1 MKSTIALLAAG
12 WLLWAGTLRA
22 QEATGMTQVLRQI
35 EANNKELQSA
45 AQQAKAAQW
54 ENRSGNNLPDPT
66 LSYAHVW
73 DSHDSEITQGELI
86 VSQGFDFPTLYAS
99 RHRMNRHANAAID
112 QELQAT
118 RQRIL
123 LEAKQLC
130 IQLTALHQQRLLFK
144 QRMEQ
149 ADQLALLYRKRLEEG
164 DANQLEMNKI
174 KLEQLNAQT
183 AYRLTESTLQSKMQQ
198 LLALNGQQPLT
209 AGRPTPLGPAVPTPE
224 AIGLTTFANTPLP
237 EDFLTLFGEL
247 LAADPQLQAL
257 EQSRLAAVKQ
267 LSVSRQGWLP
277 KLELGYRR
285 NTDSGH
291 PLNGVVVGFSI
302 PLFENRGKVKSA
314 KLQSMSLGFQREDA
328 LGKEQSRLSSLFEE
342 ARQLHLQIEAYR
354 TTLSG
359 QQHLALLD
367 KALKEGEISLIDY
380 FIEATLVYES
390 ENNLIELQSQYEQTV
405 AELNRCKL

>member
-1 MKSTIALLAAG
+1 MTSKIALLAAG

-22 QEATGMTQVLRQI
+22 QEAPGMTRILSQI
-35 EANNKELQSA
+35 EANNKELQAA

-54 ENRSGNNLPDPT
+54 ENRSANNLPDPT

-73 DSHDSEITQGELI
+73 DSRDSEITQGELI
-86 VSQGFDFPTLYAS
+86 VSQSFDFPTLYAS
-99 RHRMNRHANAAID
+99 RHRMNRYLGAAID
-112 QELQAT
+112 ADLQAT

-130 IQLTALHQQRLLFK
+130 IDLTALHQQRQLLQ
-144 QRMEQ
+144 QRLQQ
-149 ADQLALLYRKRLEEG
+149 ADQLAQLYRKRLDEG

-183 AYRLTESTLQSKMQQ
+183 AFRLTESNLQSKMQQ
-198 LLALNGQQPLT
+198 LIALNGQQPLLP
-209 AGRPTPLGPAVPTPE
+209 GRPGPLGPAVPSPE
-224 AIGLTTFANTPLP
+224 AIGLTAFADTPLP
-237 EDFLTLFGEL
+237 ADFLTLFGEL
-247 LAADPQLQAL
+247 VASDPQLQAL

-285 NTDSGH
+285 NSESGH

-314 KLQSMSLGFQREDA
+314 RLQSMSIGFQREDA
-328 LGKEQSRLSSLFEE
+328 LSKEQSRLNSLYEE
-342 ARQLHLQIEAYR
+342 ATQLHQQIQAYR
-354 TTLSG
+354 ETLSS
-359 QQHLALLD
+359 QQHLALLE

-380 FIEATLVYES
+380 FIEATLVYDS
-390 ENNLIELQSQYEQTV
+390 QSNLIELQSQYERTV
-405 AELNRCKL
+405 AELYRCRL

>member
-1 MKSTIALLAAG
+1 MKARIALLAAG
-12 WLLWAGTLRA
+12 WLLWAGTLRG
-22 QEATGMTQVLRQI
+22 QEADGMTQILRLV
-35 EANNKELQSA
+35 EANNKELQAA

-54 ENRSGNNLPDPT
+54 ENRAGNNLPDPT

-73 DSHDSEITQGELI
+73 DSSDSEITQGELI
-86 VSQGFDFPTLYAS
+86 VSQSFDFPTLYAS
-99 RHRMNRHANAAID
+99 RHRMNRYANAAID
-112 QELQAT
+112 ADLQAT

-130 IQLTALHQQRLLFK
+130 IELTALHQQRQLLR

-149 ADQLALLYRKRLEEG
+149 ADRLAQLYQLRLNEG

-198 LLALNGQQPLT
+198 LIALNGQQPLT
-209 AGRPTPLGPAVPTPE
+209 AGKPGPLGPAAPQPE
-224 AIGLTTFANTPLP
+224 AIGLTTFADTPLP
-237 EDFLTLFGEL
+237 TDFLTLFGEL
-247 LAADPQLQAL
+247 VAADPQLQAL
-257 EQSRLAAVKQ
+257 EQSRLAAARQ

-285 NTDSGH
+285 NSESGH

-314 KLQSMSLGFQREDA
+314 RLQSMSVSFQREDA
-328 LGKEQSRLSSLFEE
+328 LGKEQSRLNSLYEE
-342 ARQLHLQIEAYR
+342 ASQLHQQILTYR
-354 TTLSG
+354 ATLSG
-359 QQHLALLD
+359 PQHLALLE
-367 KALKEGEISLIDY
+367 KALKEGEISLID
-380 FIEATLVYES
+380 FFVEATLVYES
-390 ENNLIELQSQYEQTV
+390 EGNLIELQSRYEAV
-405 AELNRCKL
+405 LAELYRCRL

>member
-1 MKSTIALLAAG
+1 
-12 WLLWAGTLRA
+12 
-22 QEATGMTQVLRQI
+22 
-35 EANNKELQSA
+35 
-45 AQQAKAAQW
+45 
-54 ENRSGNNLPDPT
+54 
-66 LSYAHVW
+66 
-73 DSHDSEITQGELI
+73 
-86 VSQGFDFPTLYAS
+86 
-99 RHRMNRHANAAID
+99 
-112 QELQAT
+112 
-118 RQRIL
+118 
-123 LEAKQLC
+123 
-130 IQLTALHQQRLLFK
+130 
-144 QRMEQ
+144 
-149 ADQLALLYRKRLEEG
+149 
-164 DANQLEMNKI
+164 
-174 KLEQLNAQT
+174 
-183 AYRLTESTLQSKMQQ
+183 MQQ

>member
-1 MKSTIALLAAG
+1 
-12 WLLWAGTLRA
+12 
-22 QEATGMTQVLRQI
+22 MTQVLRQI

>member
-1 MKSTIALLAAG
+1 MTSKIAFLAAG

-22 QEATGMTQVLRQI
+22 QEASGMTQILSQI
-35 EANNKELQSA
+35 EANNKELQAA

-54 ENRSGNNLPDPT
+54 ENRSANNLPDPT

-73 DSHDSEITQGELI
+73 DSRDSEITQGELI
-86 VSQGFDFPTLYAS
+86 VSQSFDFPTLYAS
-99 RHRMNRHANAAID
+99 RHRMNRYLGAAID
-112 QELQAT
+112 ADLQAT

-130 IQLTALHQQRLLFK
+130 IDLTALHQQRQLLQ
-144 QRMEQ
+144 QRLQQ
-149 ADQLALLYRKRLEEG
+149 ADQLAQLYRKRLDEG

-183 AYRLTESTLQSKMQQ
+183 AFRLTESNLQSKMQQ
-198 LLALNGQQPLT
+198 LIALNGQQPLLP
-209 AGRPTPLGPAVPTPE
+209 GRPGPLGPAVPSPE
-224 AIGLTTFANTPLP
+224 AIGLTAFADTPLP
-237 EDFLTLFGEL
+237 ADFLTLFGEL
-247 LAADPQLQAL
+247 VASDPQLQAL

-285 NTDSGH
+285 NSESGH

-314 KLQSMSLGFQREDA
+314 RLQSMSIGFQREDA
-328 LGKEQSRLSSLFEE
+328 LSKEQSRLNSLYEE
-342 ARQLHLQIEAYR
+342 ATQLHQQIQAYR
-354 TTLSG
+354 ETLSS
-359 QQHLALLD
+359 QQHLALLE

-380 FIEATLVYES
+380 FIEATLVYDS
-390 ENNLIELQSQYEQTV
+390 QSNLIELQSQYERTV
-405 AELNRCKL
+405 AELYRCRL

>member
-1 MKSTIALLAAG
+1 MKSTTVLLAAG
-12 WLLWAGTLRA
+12 CLLWAGTLRA
-22 QEATGMTQVLRQI
+22 QEATGLTQVLRQI
-35 EANNKELQSA
+35 EANNKELQAA
-45 AQQAKAAQW
+45 AQRTKAMQW

-73 DSHDSEITQGELI
+73 DSRDSEITQGELI
-86 VSQGFDFPTLYAS
+86 VSQSFDFPTLYAS
-99 RHRMNRHANAAID
+99 RHRMNRFANAALD
-112 QELQAT
+112 RELQAT

-149 ADQLALLYRKRLEEG
+149 ADQLAQLYRKRLNEG

-183 AYRLTESTLQSKMQQ
+183 AYRLTETALQSKMQQ

-209 AGRPTPLGPAVPTPE
+209 AGRPTALGPAVPSPE
-224 AIGLTTFANTPLP
+224 AIGLTSFANTPLP

-247 LAADPQLQAL
+247 VAADPQLQAL

-285 NTDSGH
+285 NSDSGH

-302 PLFENRGKVKSA
+302 PLFENRGKAKSA
-314 KLQSMSLGFQREDA
+314 RLQSMSLDLQREDA
-328 LGKEQSRLSSLFEE
+328 LGKEQSRLSSLYEE
-342 ARQLHLQIEAYR
+342 ASQLHQQIEAYR
-354 TTLSG
+354 QTLSG
-359 QQHLALLD
+359 QQHLALLE

-380 FIEATLVYES
+380 FVEATLVYES
-390 ENNLIELQSQYEQTV
+390 ENNLIELQSQYEQAV
-405 AELNRCKL
+405 AELYRCRL

>member
-1 MKSTIALLAAG
+1 
-12 WLLWAGTLRA
+12 
-22 QEATGMTQVLRQI
+22 MTQVLRQI

-73 DSHDSEITQGELI
+73 DSRDSEITQGELI

-99 RHRMNRHANAAID
+99 RYRMNRHANAAID

>member
-1 MKSTIALLAAG
+1 
-12 WLLWAGTLRA
+12 
-22 QEATGMTQVLRQI
+22 MTQVLRQI

-73 DSHDSEITQGELI
+73 DSHDSEITQGELF

>member
-1 MKSTIALLAAG
+1 
-12 WLLWAGTLRA
+12 
-22 QEATGMTQVLRQI
+22 MTQVLRQI

-112 QELQAT
+112 QELQVT

>member
-1 MKSTIALLAAG
+1 MKRTIALLAAG

-22 QEATGMTQVLRQI
+22 QEATGLTQVLRQI

-45 AQQAKAAQW
+45 VQQAKAAQW

-73 DSHDSEITQGELI
+73 DSRDSEITQGELI

-149 ADQLALLYRKRLEEG
+149 ADQLAQLYRKRLDEG

-237 EDFLTLFGEL
+237 ENFLTLFGEL

-342 ARQLHLQIEAYR
+342 ARQLHQQIEAYR

-359 QQHLALLD
+359 QQHLTLLD

-405 AELNRCKL
+405 AELYRCKL